1 MDRGRDR
8 VLDWIEHCADI
19 GWWTLQLPTMAW
31 TWSEGMYRLH
41 GAEPGPH
48 DLRPGAEA
56 ILERVVQTDRERVSS
71 ALSVLDEAENG
82 RREDIGL
89 EYWVPSGRAVPRRVR
104 LCGGIEA
111 VPGTEGVS
119 WVGCAQDV
127 TDAYLAARALSALE
141 AAEDALAHWR
151 SFAPSLEHLVRSLA
165 LALDSPRAVAWT
177 RGASGRL
184 EERVKWSAAGATPG
198 PSQSL
203 PESAVAAQ
211 HKPLARMAWAGG
223 GAVATNVGFGVPAIS
238 HGNTVAALTF
248 ESRGPAF
255 LDEGLA
261 GALRWLGSALG
272 RRLTGDRPEVGET
285 RLSDREREVLQLAA
299 DGYDGPAI
307 AQHLLVSPATV
318 KTHFIRV
325 YEKLGVN
332 DRSAAVARALRQGLI
347 A

>member
-1 MDRGRDR
+1 MDGGQDR
-8 VLDWIEHCADI
+8 ALEWIEHCA
-19 GWWTLQLPTMAW
+19 
-31 TWSEGMYRLH
+31 
-41 GAEPGPH
+41 EPGSQALP
-48 DLRPGAEA
+48 PGAQA
-56 ILERVVQTDRERVSS
+56 ILERVVRADRERVWA
-71 ALSVLDEAENG
+71 ALSVLDEADNIHAE
-82 RREDIGL
+82 EIGL
-89 EYWVPSGRAVPRRVR
+89 EYWVPTGRAIPRRVR
-104 LCGGIEA
+104 LCGGIEPEPA
-111 VPGTEGVS
+111 SGDDRTS

-141 AAEDALAHWR
+141 AGEHALAQWR
-151 SFAPSLEHLVRSLA
+151 SFAPSLEELLRRVA

-184 EERVKWSAAGATPG
+184 EVRVRWSAADATPD
-198 PSQSL
+198 PAQTSA
-203 PESAVAAQ
+203 ESAVAAQ
-211 HKPLARMAWAGG
+211 HRPLARMAWVGG
-223 GAVATNVGFGVPAIS
+223 GAVATNLGFGVPATW
-238 HGNTVAALTF
+238 HGNTVAVLTF

-255 LDEGLA
+255 LDDGLA
-261 GALRWLGSALG
+261 GSLRWLGSALG

-307 AQHLLVSPATV
+307 AQHLFVSPATV
-318 KTHFIRV
+318 KTHFIHV

>member
-19 GWWTLQLPTMAW
+19 GWWTLRLPTMAW
-31 TWSEGMYRLH
+31 TWSDGMYRLH
-41 GAEPGPH
+41 GAEPGSH
-48 DLRPGAEA
+48 GLQPGAQA
-56 ILERVVQTDRERVSS
+56 ILERVVRADRERVAS
-71 ALSVLDEAENG
+71 ALSALDEADNG
-82 RREDIGL
+82 DGEEIGL
-89 EYWVPSGRAVPRRVR
+89 EYWVPSGGPVPRRVR
-104 LCGGIEA
+104 WCGGLEPA
-111 VPGTEGVS
+111 SGTDGIS

-151 SFAPSLEHLVRSLA
+151 SFAPSLERLLRCLA

-177 RGASGRL
+177 RGANGRL
-184 EERVKWSAAGATPG
+184 EERIKWTAAGATPG
-198 PSQSL
+198 AGQAS

-211 HKPLARMAWAGG
+211 HRPLARMAWADGR
-223 GAVATNVGFGVPAIS
+223 AVATNVGFGVPATW
-238 HGNTVAALTF
+238 HGNTVAVLTF

-255 LDEGLA
+255 LDDGLA

-307 AQHLLVSPATV
+307 AQHLFVSPATV
-318 KTHFIRV
+318 KTHFIHV

>member
-8 VLDWIEHCADI
+8 VLDWIEHCADL
-19 GWWTLQLPTMAW
+19 GWWTLRLPTMTW
-31 TWSEGMYRLH
+31 TWSDGMYRLH
-41 GAEPGPH
+41 GTEP
-48 DLRPGAEA
+48 DSYRLRPGAQA
-56 ILERVVQTDRERVSS
+56 ILERVVRADRGRVGST
-71 ALSVLDEAENG
+71 LSVLDEADGGDGE
-82 RREDIGL
+82 EIGL
-89 EYWVPSGRAVPRRVR
+89 EYWVLSDSAVPRRVR
-104 LCGGIEA
+104 LCGGTGPASGGER
-111 VPGTEGVS
+111 VS

-127 TDAYLAARALSALE
+127 TDAYLAGRALSALE
-141 AAEDALAHWR
+141 AAEDGLAHWR

-184 EERVKWSAAGATPG
+184 EERVEWNAPGATPG
-198 PSQSL
+198 AGQTS

-211 HKPLARMAWAGG
+211 HRPLARMAWAAGR
-223 GAVATNVGFGVPAIS
+223 AVATNVGFGVPATW
-238 HGNTVAALTF
+238 HGNTVAVLTF

-255 LDEGLA
+255 LDDGLA

-307 AQHLLVSPATV
+307 AQHLFLSPATV
-318 KTHFIRV
+318 KTHFIHV

-332 DRSAAVARALRQGLI
+332 DRAAAVARALRQGLI

>member
-1 MDRGRDR
+1 MEGGRDR
-8 VLDWIEHCADI
+8 ALDWIEHCAGI
-19 GWWTLQLPTMAW
+19 GWWMLRLPTMAW
-31 TWSEGMYRLH
+31 TWSDGMYRLH
-41 GAEPGPH
+41 GAEPGSYS
-48 DLRPGAEA
+48 LRPGAQA
-56 ILERVVQTDRERVSS
+56 ILERVVRADRERVSS
-71 ALSVLDEAENG
+71 ALWVFDEADNVHPDEL
-82 RREDIGL
+82 GL
-89 EYWVPSGRAVPRRVR
+89 EYWVPSGRAIPRRVR
-104 LCGGIEA
+104 LCGGIEPA
-111 VPGTEGVS
+111 SGDEEIS

-141 AAEDALAHWR
+141 AAEHALARWR
-151 SFAPSLEHLVRSLA
+151 SFAPSLEQLLRGLA

-184 EERVKWSAAGATPG
+184 EERVRWSAAGMAPDAPQT
-198 PSQSL
+198 S
-203 PESAVAAQ
+203 PEPAVAAQ
-211 HKPLARMAWAGG
+211 HRSLARMAWAGG
-223 GAVATNVGFGVPAIS
+223 GAVATNVGFGVPAIW

-255 LDEGLA
+255 LDDGLA
-261 GALRWLGSALG
+261 GSLRWLGSALG
-272 RRLTGDRPEVGET
+272 RRVTGDRPEVGET

-307 AQHLLVSPATV
+307 AQHLFVSPATV
-318 KTHFIRV
+318 KTHFIHV

>member
-1 MDRGRDR
+1 VDGGRDR
-8 VLDWIEHCADI
+8 ALEWIEHCAGI
-19 GWWTLQLPTMAW
+19 GWWMLCVPTMAW
-31 TWSEGMYRLH
+31 TWSDGMYRLH
-41 GAEPGPH
+41 GSEPGSH
-48 DLRPGAEA
+48 NLERGAQA
-56 ILERVVQTDRERVSS
+56 ILERVVRADRERVSN
-71 ALSVLDEAENG
+71 ALSVFDQADHVNPDE
-82 RREDIGL
+82 IGL
-89 EYWVPSGRAVPRRVR
+89 EYWVPSGRAIPRRVR
-104 LCGGIEA
+104 LCGGVE
-111 VPGTEGVS
+111 PGSGEDRFS

-127 TDAYLAARALSALE
+127 TDAYLSARALSALE
-141 AAEDALAHWR
+141 AAEPALAHWR
-151 SFAPSLEHLVRSLA
+151 SFAPSLERLLRSLA

-184 EERVKWSAAGATPG
+184 EERVRWSAAGMTADAAPA
-198 PSQSL
+198 S

-211 HKPLARMAWAGG
+211 HRSLARTVWAGG
-223 GAVATNVGFGVPAIS
+223 AAIATNVGFGVPATW

-248 ESRGPAF
+248 ESRDPAF

-261 GALRWLGSALG
+261 GSLRWLGSALG

-307 AQHLLVSPATV
+307 AQHLFVSPATV
-318 KTHFIRV
+318 KTHFIHV